1 LIIGGPD
8 GSFIQ
13 KYCADDGARFLVI
26 GENRI
31 DDFLATPLP
40 PIASYDDDSDP
51 YIAECN
57 KLMIVSKD
65 GALIQAGEFGEE
77 FVLPEGV
84 VYMHCRV
91 DLSKCK
97 RVVIPSTFT
106 HPWSHGIS
114 GDGAAPL
121 LEEIVVSEDNPQYIA
136 IDGHL
141 YDRDGTLMTYAP
153 AAKNQG
159 VLPEGTMGIAE
170 GAFSL
175 IPEPLEKLYI
185 PATLKAFEP
194 RQWGRFFYE
203 ADVSPDNHTYKA
215 IDGSIFTA
223 DEKTLVYVKISKD
236 GYKVPDGTEIIAKG
250 SLPDVSGTVCIPASV
265 TKIEN
270 EYGLGHKI
278 TAIRTPKG
286 SYAEQYAKEHNMR
299 VELTVDGVVVEE
311 WEPPKP
317 QFSFTPTDDTPW

>member
-1 LIIGGPD
+1 MNKEK
-8 GSFIQ
+8 Q
-13 KYCADDGARFLVI
+13 KGARHGERFLVI
-26 GENRI
+26 EENRI

-77 FVLPEGV
+77 LVLPEGV
-84 VYMHCRV
+84 VYMRCRV

-97 RVVIPSTFT
+97 RVVIPSSYT
-106 HPWSHGIS
+106 HPWSVGIS
-114 GDGAAPL
+114 GDGPAPL
-121 LEEIVVSEDNPQYIA
+121 LGEFVVSEDNPQFIA

-141 YDRDGTLMTYAP
+141 YSQDGTLMTYAP
-153 AAKNQG
+153 DAKNQG

-185 PATLKAFEP
+185 PATVKTMKFQLQRANVF
-194 RQWGRFFYE
+194 RE
-203 ADVSPDNHTYKA
+203 AEVSPDNTSFMA

-223 DEKTLVYVKISKD
+223 DGKTLVYAKVSED
-236 GYKVPDGTEIIAKG
+236 GYIVPDNTEIISKG
-250 SLPDVSGTVCIPASV
+250 SLAAVSGTVCIPASI
-265 TKIEN
+265 TKIED
-270 EYGLGHKI
+270 EYGLGREI

-286 SYAEQYAKEHNMR
+286 SYAEQYAKWHR
-299 VELTVDGVVVEE
+299 IRAELTMGGEVVEE

-317 QFSFTPTDDTPW
+317 QYSFTPADDLPW